1 MHNDTCVER
10 ATLEVWDCFTYA
22 TKSYVR
28 EDWNECRKRAP
39 EWVDAGVVEC
49 RCDGV

>member
-10 ATLEVWDCFTYA
+10 ATLEVWDCHGA
-22 TKSYVR
+22 
-28 EDWNECRKRAP
+28 EDWNECRKLAP